1 MSEQGNFTGG
11 FIAGAI
17 LGGGIGGVVGVVVTS
32 WSKNLAAN
40 ESTTLPKSKGE
51 VKLGT
56 DGVSQ
61 TRRNLEDQ
69 IAQIR
74 STMDDMSE
82 QLGTVIEQTAATNAV
97 NSQVEP

>member
-1 MSEQGNFTGG
+1 MSEQGRFTGG
-11 FIAGAI
+11 FVAGAI
-17 LGGGIGGVVGVVVTS
+17 LGGIIGGIVGVAVTT
-32 WSKNLAAN
+32 WRKNLADDDL
-40 ESTTLPKSKGE
+40 TTLPKSEGE

-56 DGVSQ
+56 DEANS

-82 QLGTVIEQTAATNAV
+82 QLGTVIEQAAAATSNTE
-97 NSQVEP
+97 Q